1 LGYYENQPYRSWE
14 YNPCPYKK
22 KNTLQKAMVDVGIL
36 PGMGL
41 PGKHGIQPIE
51 TVVQWNELG
60 TLAILIQELRI
71 NHQLWRYP
79 IDNHI

>member
-1 LGYYENQPYRSWE
+1 
-14 YNPCPYKK
+14 
-22 KNTLQKAMVDVGIL
+22 MVDVGIL

-60 TLAILIQELRI
+60 DPAERPAHGDATRALRDPQRMRPAGRDGMGWRGKFPEVILYAP
-71 NHQLWRYP
+71 WC
-79 IDNHI
+79 